1 MIQRKQSLLLLAA
14 AIIHVLLV
22 FIPSVLVKD
31 DQGIVQGLGLINQ
44 KGIIKGSGVL
54 SVATILNFAS
64 LLVCMTAIFLYKKR
78 SMQRLQCLI
87 LSMVNLVLAVLLIA
101 LPLVDKGLTSSKN
114 WVVYLPIIGALLC
127 FMAARFIQKDI
138 DLLKSADR
146 IR

>member
-14 AIIHVLLV
+14 AIIHVLLL
-22 FIPSVLVKD
+22 FIPSVLVMD
-31 DQGIVQGLGLINQ
+31 VQGISQGLSLLSS
-44 KGIIKGSGVL
+44 KGTIEGSGAL
-54 SVATILNFAS
+54 NVATILNFAS
-64 LLVCMTAIFLYKKR
+64 LLVCMATIFLYKKR

-114 WVVYLPIIGALLC
+114 WVVYLPIVGALLC
-127 FMAARFIQKDI
+127 FTAARFIQKDI

>member
-1 MIQRKQSLLLLAA
+1 MIQRKQSLFLLAA
-14 AIIHVLLV
+14 AIIHVVLL
-22 FIPSVLVKD
+22 FIPSVLVSD
-31 DQGIVQGLGLINQ
+31 AQGGTQGLSLINSNEA
-44 KGIIKGSGVL
+44 IKGSGAL
-54 SVATILNFAS
+54 AVATILNFAS

-78 SMQRLQCLI
+78 NLQRLQCLI
-87 LSMVNLVLAVLLIA
+87 LSMVNLILAVLLIA

-114 WVVYLPIIGALLC
+114 WVVYLPIVGALLC